1 MIHKPEMV
9 TPAGVAVFRQLRE
22 IARDRGVDVHVVA
35 LRYALERF
43 LARLFEARAA
53 GRVVLDATATHVV
66 SADTL
71 VLKGGLVMFIAEGVK
86 PLDGRS
92 TSDADF
98 HVPNFFGGID
108 GFASILRGVLSV
120 PPAGPEDGVSFDVDS
135 VDVSRVKQGKVRGGS
150 VRAVCQIAK
159 LPLVIQADLA
169 FDHRPVHELA
179 KTVEYPSVIED
190 GRLPPIFVRRTPFS
204 YTVAD
209 KLQAMVHHG
218 GGNYR
223 IRDYYDLYVILSR
236 GQAELDQVPAAMA
249 ETFALYD
256 TPLPASTAD
265 MDALSDAFA
274 DAKSVRWDT
283 ERKSKHYG
291 TEVPGLHEVVAYLR
305 EAVEP
310 LLAQAHALSPSRPF

>member
-1 MIHKPEMV
+1 MIHKPELV
-9 TPAGVAVFRQLRE
+9 TPAGVAVFRRLRE
-22 IARDRGVDVHVVA
+22 IARERGVDVHVVA

-43 LARLFEARAA
+43 LARLFEARDA
-53 GRVVLDATATHVV
+53 GRVVLDATAVHAV

-71 VLKGGLVMFIAEGVK
+71 VLKGGLTMFYAENVK

-98 HVPNFFGGID
+98 HVPNFTGGID
-108 GFASILRGVLSV
+108 GFAAILRGVLAV
-120 PPAGPEDGVSFDVDS
+120 PPAGPDDGVSFDLDGIE
-135 VDVSRVKQGKVRGGS
+135 VSRVKQGKVPGGS
-150 VRAVCQIAK
+150 VRAACQIAK

-169 FDHRPVHELA
+169 FDHRPVHHLA
-179 KTVEYPSVIED
+179 KRVEYPSVIED
-190 GRLPPIFVRRTPFS
+190 GGLPPVFVRRTPFS

-236 GQAELDQVPAAMA
+236 GKAELDEIPAAMA
-249 ETFALYD
+249 ETFALYE
-256 TPLPASTAD
+256 TPLPASAAE

-274 DAKSVRWDT
+274 AAKAARWDN
-283 ERKSKHYG
+283 ERRSKHYG
-291 TEVPGLHEVVAYLR
+291 TEVPDLPEVVAFLR

-310 LLAQAHALSPSRPF
+310 LLARTHALAAGRPF